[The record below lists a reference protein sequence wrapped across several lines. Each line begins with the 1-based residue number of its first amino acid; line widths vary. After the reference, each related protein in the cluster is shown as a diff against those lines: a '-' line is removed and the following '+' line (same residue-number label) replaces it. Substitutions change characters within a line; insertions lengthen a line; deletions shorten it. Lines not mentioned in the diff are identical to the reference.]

1 MKSIFKSLLIA
12 VIIFVLFIAVN
23 GMDVMLGAS
32 IVAIIAFL
40 GNYGSFLYEQ
50 HKLKKQNK

>member
-50 HKLKKQNK
+50 HKLKKTK